1 MVIRSE
7 QQETSN
13 QQQGKRHMEIYMI
26 YITASS
32 KDEARTIG
40 RELVL
45 SKLAACANIFD
56 NMNSFYYWDGKLQD
70 DTEAVLIAKTTKE
83 RVPQL
88 IDKVKSLHSYECPCI
103 VTLPV
108 AGGNPAFLD
117 WVAAETTGGAG
128 EFVS

>member
-108 AGGNPAFLD
+108 VGGNPAFLN
-117 WVAAETTGGAG
+117 WVVAETT
-128 EFVS
+128 

>member
-108 AGGNPAFLD
+108 AGGNPAFLN
-117 WVAAETTGGAG
+117 WVVAE
-128 EFVS
+128 VK

>member
-1 MVIRSE
+1 
-7 QQETSN
+7 
-13 QQQGKRHMEIYMI
+13 MEIYMI

-56 NMNSFYYWDGKLQD
+56 NMNSFYFWDGKLQD

-108 AGGNPAFLD
+108 IDGNPAFLE
-117 WVAAETTGGAG
+117 WVVAE
-128 EFVS
+128 VK

>member
-108 AGGNPAFLD
+108 AGGNPAFLN
-117 WVAAETTGGAG
+117 WVVAETT
-128 EFVS
+128 

>member
-32 KDEARTIG
+32 KEEARTIG

-108 AGGNPAFLD
+108 AGGNPAFLN
-117 WVAAETTGGAG
+117 WVVAETT
-128 EFVS
+128 

>member
-13 QQQGKRHMEIYMI
+13 QQQGKRHIEIYMI

-108 AGGNPAFLD
+108 VGGNPAFLN
-117 WVAAETTGGAG
+117 WVVAETT
-128 EFVS
+128 